1 MQKLAN
7 DATKNGGEDSSES
20 DIDSVLNEIVRMK
33 RQRHQNDDSEDVT
46 ADERRK
52 LVESYRNLEALK
64 DTVKGRFFIEY
75 SEGVQTLQEEIVL

>member
-1 MQKLAN
+1 MQNAPQDN
-7 DATKNGGEDSSES
+7 DGNGTEG
-20 DIDSVLNEIVRMK
+20 DIVSVLDEIVRMK
-33 RQRHQNDDSEDVT
+33 RQRHQNDDSETVT

-52 LVESYRNLEALK
+52 LVESYRNLETLK

>member
-1 MQKLAN
+1 MKETPQ
-7 DATKNGGEDSSES
+7 ES
-20 DIDSVLNEIVRMK
+20 DENGSERDIVGVLNEIVRMK
-33 RQRHQNDDSEDVT
+33 RQRHQNDDSQAVT

>member
-1 MQKLAN
+1 MQNSADAN
-7 DATKNGGEDSSES
+7 KNGSES
-20 DIDSVLNEIVRMK
+20 DIVSVLDEIVRMK
-33 RQRHQNDDSEDVT
+33 RQRHLNDDSENVT
-46 ADERRK
+46 DDERRR